1 LVSWWNQTNGEFKMS
16 KNKEKRVSTTI
27 RINPTLLAAL
37 KELAKKDDRSV
48 NSYIMKI
55 LSLHA

>member
-1 LVSWWNQTNGEFKMS
+1 MS
-16 KNKEKRVSTTI
+16 KDKEKRVSTTI
-27 RINPTLLAAL
+27 RINPTLLATL
-37 KELAKKDDRSV
+37 KDLAKKDDRSV